1 MFDGIA
7 AARIKSRLHT
17 FADVV
22 VVLTSQTD
30 YMGVIFLSLLA
41 LFLCVL
47 VRVCVNVSLAEVFRQ
62 SNFSS

>member
-1 MFDGIA
+1 MYGMFDGIA

-41 LFLCVL
+41 MFLSVCLCVCQCFAC
-47 VRVCVNVSLAEVFRQ
+47 RG
-62 SNFSS
+62 FSSV